1 MFDMTAYVEV
11 SHLLEQVAEIEER
24 LSPNEREL
32 FRSLKAKY
40 AEPGQTDADD
50 TTSGQTDADDTTCLE
65 VMLRNVRIRQA
76 HGLQTGQSATRAI
89 EMTVRRG
96 PPKD

>member
-11 SHLLEQVAEIEER
+11 SRLLEQVAKIEDR

-32 FRSLKAKY
+32 FRSLKTKY
-40 AEPGQTDADD
+40 AEPGHTAADD
-50 TTSGQTDADDTTCLE
+50 KTCLE

-76 HGLQTGQSATRAI
+76 HGLQTGQGATRVVEVTA
-89 EMTVRRG
+89 RRG
-96 PPKD
+96 PSKE

>member
-50 TTSGQTDADDTTCLE
+50 TTCLE